1 MLDLILVMG
10 SVILSWLLF
19 FLLFSG
25 LGLAVLRALGQS
37 AGSGWLILDSFWLG
51 WAFSIGLLQ
60 FWHFA
65 FPVNDTILVI
75 LAIVACIMWYT
86 QRRHFTRAVLRLLHQ
101 RAFLLLFGA
110 LLLWMANRALGMPIA
125 YDTGFRDLQAVAWID
140 TYAIVPGLSNLFSSL
155 GFNHSVYLYDAL
167 LDTAI
172 WSGRSFRIAT
182 GLLLVVYLAYASR
195 SVVSLFRCRQASD
208 LRWSSIVAL
217 FVIPYILHYT
227 VRWGGITHFLT
238 DTAVDIIG
246 FLTLIYL
253 LDFLQYWEPRPG
265 ASNYSIF
272 RLAVIILIGLTVKQS
287 FIVYGLATAA
297 LVLIIWVR
305 RGGFRLGW
313 RSFAAIVIPIGIL
326 ASALVIPWMARGVVT
341 SGYMAFPHSVGRFEF
356 DWTLS
361 TEQLEGRQR
370 NLASMTRQRGASPSE
385 VLSSQEWL
393 GPWLENFVGNVFP
406 TFLPS
411 VIALGALLFYAGGR
425 LHHHGH
431 EPSHRVGLWVFSPIL
446 IMLIVWFVSFP
457 EEKYVRYLFWSAA
470 AVSAILAFL
479 SWYTVNFRL
488 RVAAVF
494 ALTGVCLVYVLFL
507 VVRHQTGP
515 LSTGPDDGFHDHYL
529 PVYNEYEASHGL
541 IVNVPQFGVQCW
553 LNPLPCTPYPNPNLR
568 ERVPGEI
575 EHGFRVELVESTDT
589 WNE

>member
-1 MLDLILVMG
+1 MQMLDLISVMG
-10 SVILSWLLF
+10 SVILSWFLF

-37 AGSGWLILDSFWLG
+37 VGSGWLILDSFWLG
-51 WAFSIGLLQ
+51 WALSIGLLQ

-65 FPVNDTILVI
+65 FPVNDTILAI
-75 LAIVACIMWYT
+75 LAIVACLMWYT
-86 QRRHFTRAVLRLLHQ
+86 QRRYFTEAMLRLRDQ
-101 RAFLLLFGA
+101 RAFLLLFGI
-110 LLLWMANRALGMPIA
+110 LLLWLANRALGMPIA

-182 GLLLVVYLAYASR
+182 GLLLVVYLAYACR
-195 SVVSLFRCRQASD
+195 SAVSLFRCRQASD

-217 FVIPYILHYT
+217 FAIPFILHYT

-246 FLTLIYL
+246 FLTLTYL
-253 LDFLQYWEPRPG
+253 LDFLQDWEPRPG

-297 LVLIIWVR
+297 LVLIVWVR

-313 RSFAAIVIPIGIL
+313 RSFAATVIPISIL

-341 SGYMAFPHSVGRFEF
+341 SGYVAFPHSVGRFEL

-370 NLASMTRQRGASPSE
+370 NLASMTRQRGASPNE
-385 VLSSQEWL
+385 VLSSQDWL
-393 GPWLENFVGNVFP
+393 GPWLQNFVRNVFP
-406 TFLPS
+406 HL
-411 VIALGALLFYAGGR
+411 
-425 LHHHGH
+425 
-431 EPSHRVGLWVFSPIL
+431 
-446 IMLIVWFVSFP
+446 
-457 EEKYVRYLFWSAA
+457 
-470 AVSAILAFL
+470 
-479 SWYTVNFRL
+479 
-488 RVAAVF
+488 VA
-494 ALTGVCLVYVLFL
+494 
-507 VVRHQTGP
+507 
-515 LSTGPDDGFHDHYL
+515 
-529 PVYNEYEASHGL
+529 
-541 IVNVPQFGVQCW
+541 
-553 LNPLPCTPYPNPNLR
+553 
-568 ERVPGEI
+568 
-575 EHGFRVELVESTDT
+575 
-589 WNE
+589 